1 MTIGPWSLSERT
13 ASATRGALLTA
24 SAVLMVVCAAA
35 AVDAEP
41 RHVVLLQSFERGNVV
56 LDDFTSTLRKL
67 MDERSAEP
75 VTFME
80 FIVSPAGFRAIPEEA
95 MVEFLRASYAN
106 RLKPDLVITTGGP
119 AAMFA
124 RRHRAQLFPGVP
136 ILYGAVD
143 QRFLTNGTFEDRE
156 TAVAVANSPTSIVND
171 ILQLFPDTKRVF
183 VVMGAGVHGRFWREE
198 FEREAE
204 SFRDRVTFE
213 WPDEMS
219 YATMLEYASKLPTQS
234 AIFFVTVDVDS
245 QGVTYPTSRALH
257 DLAQGANAPVFGA
270 QSSELGFG
278 LIGGRLIDIH
288 RVSSTTADV
297 ALRVLSG
304 TPPALIKTP
313 IQHPGPPTFDWAQL
327 DRWGVSESRL
337 PPGSQVVNR
346 EPGMWARY
354 KGAIVATIVVLI
366 VQSLLIAGLLINRR
380 RRERAEQ
387 SLRESEER
395 FRLLAN
401 AAPVMIRMSGV
412 DGGSTDFNVPW
423 LDFTGRTLE
432 DERGRGWLDCVHQ
445 DEIDVCRKT
454 YQQAIT
460 LREPYRIEYRLR
472 RADGEYRWILESG
485 EPRFTPDGSFAG
497 HIGSAIDVTDLKAAR
512 ATLSSL
518 NRRLIHAQEQ
528 ERSRVARELH
538 DDVCQRMVTLAIDL
552 HQFGET
558 LPETAAAARGRVRDL
573 YDEVRTLG
581 QDVNG
586 ISHRL
591 HSFKLGMLG
600 LAPAAATFCE
610 EIAMRHRVTVDFEHH
625 DVPSQ
630 LPEGVGINLF
640 RVLQESLSN
649 AVKYSGASRF
659 RVSLR
664 RTIDGLQLEVA
675 DEGRGFDVAAA
686 MRTSGLGLLSMQE
699 RLRLVNGEIVIDS
712 RPKGGTRVRATVPWQ
727 PAPAPTP
734 TPVPV

>member
-1 MTIGPWSLSERT
+1 MALCAVTT
-13 ASATRGALLTA
+13 AE
-24 SAVLMVVCAAA
+24 
-35 AVDAEP
+35 AEP

-67 MDERSAEP
+67 MDERSSEP

-80 FIVSPAGFRAIPEEA
+80 FIVSPAGFRTIPEQA
-95 MVEFLRASYAN
+95 MVEFLRSSYAN
-106 RLKPDLVITTGGP
+106 RPKPDLVITTGGP

-124 RRHRAQLFPGVP
+124 RRNREQLFPGVP
-136 ILYGAVD
+136 LLYGAVD
-143 QRFLTNGTFEDRE
+143 QRFLKSGTFEARE
-156 TAVAVANSPTSIVND
+156 TAVAVANSPTSVVND

-198 FEREAE
+198 FEREVE
-204 SFRDRVTFE
+204 GFRDRVRFE
-213 WPDEMS
+213 WPEEMS
-219 YATMLEYASKLPTQS
+219 YAKMLAYASTLPPQS

-245 QGVTYPTSRALH
+245 QGVTYPTSQVLK
-257 DLAQGANAPVFGA
+257 DLAGKANVPVFGA
-270 QSSELGFG
+270 QSSELGLG
-278 LIGGRLIDIH
+278 LIGGRLMDIH
-288 RVSSTTADV
+288 RVSATTADV
-297 ALRVLSG
+297 ALRVMSG
-304 TPPALIKTP
+304 TSPALITTA
-313 IQHPGPPTFDWAQL
+313 IQQPGPPVFDWVQL
-327 DRWGVSESRL
+327 AKWGVSERRL
-337 PPGSQVVNR
+337 PPGSKVINKD
-346 EPGMWARY
+346 PGVWARY
-354 KGAIVATIVVLI
+354 KGGIVLTIVVLI

-412 DGGSTDFNVPW
+412 DGGSTDYNVPW

-432 DERGRGWLDCVHQ
+432 DERGSGWLDCVHQ
-445 DEIDVCRKT
+445 DELDVCRKT
-454 YQQAIT
+454 YQQAMAQ
-460 LREPYRIEYRLR
+460 REPYRLEYRLQ
-472 RADGEYRWILESG
+472 RADGEYRWMLESG

-518 NRRLIHAQEQ
+518 NRRLINAQEQ

-558 LPETAAAARGRVRDL
+558 LPETAADARGRVRDL

-610 EIAMRHRVTVDFEHH
+610 EIATRHRLTVEFDHH

-649 AVKYSGASRF
+649 AVKYSGASRV

-664 RTIDGLQLEVA
+664 LTIEGLQLEVA

-699 RLRLVNGEIVIDS
+699 RLRLVNGDVVIDS
-712 RPKGGTRVRATVPWQ
+712 RPGAGTRVRATVPWL
-727 PAPAPTP
+727 PAPASAPA
-734 TPVPV
+734 PVSVSA

>member
-1 MTIGPWSLSERT
+1 MAIGLWSLSVRPANA
-13 ASATRGALLTA
+13 ASGARLA
-24 SAVLMVVCAAA
+24 FCAALMVLCATVVA
-35 AVDAEP
+35 DAEP

-80 FIVSPAGFRAIPEEA
+80 FIVSPAGFQSIPEPA
-95 MVEFLRASYAN
+95 MVEFLRSAYAD
-106 RLKPDLVITTGGP
+106 RTKPDLVITTGGP

-124 RRHRAQLFPGVP
+124 RRNREQLFPDVP

-143 QRFLTNGTFEDRE
+143 QRFLKTGTFERRE
-156 TAVAVANSPTSIVND
+156 TAVAVANSPSSVVND

-183 VVMGAGVHGRFWREE
+183 VVLGTGVHGRFWREE
-198 FEREAE
+198 FEREAKG
-204 SFRDRVTFE
+204 FRGRVTFE
-213 WPDEMS
+213 WPGEMS
-219 YATMLEYASKLPTQS
+219 YAKMLEYASKLSSQS
-234 AIFFVTVDVDS
+234 AIFFVSVDVDS
-245 QGVTYPTSRALH
+245 QGVTYPTSRVLR
-257 DLAQGANAPVFGA
+257 DLAQKANVPVFGA
-270 QSSELGFG
+270 QSSELGLG
-278 LIGGRLIDIH
+278 LIGGRLMDINQ
-288 RVSSTTADV
+288 VSSTTADV

-304 TPPALIKTP
+304 TPPADIKTP
-313 IQHPGPPTFDWAQL
+313 IQLPGAPVFDAKQL
-327 DRWGVSESRL
+327 EKWEVSESRL
-337 PPGSQVVNR
+337 PPGSTVLFRQ
-346 EPGMWARY
+346 PGLWARY
-354 KGAIVATIVVLI
+354 KWAIVATVVVVL
-366 VQSLLIAGLLINRR
+366 VQSLLIAGLLINRA

-387 SLRESEER
+387 SLRESEGR

-412 DGGSTDFNVPW
+412 DGGSTDFNTPW
-423 LDFTGRTLE
+423 LDFTGRAL
-432 DERGRGWLDCVHQ
+432 DRERGSGWLDSVHE
-445 DEIDVCRKT
+445 DDLEACRKT
-454 YQQAIT
+454 YQQA
-460 LREPYRIEYRLR
+460 LKRREAYRIEYRLR

-485 EPRFTPDGSFAG
+485 EPRVTPDGSFAG

-512 ATLSSL
+512 AMLSNL
-518 NRRLIHAQEQ
+518 NRRLINAQEQ

-538 DDVCQRMVTLAIDL
+538 DDVCQRMVTLAIDI

-558 LPETAAAARGRVRDL
+558 LPESAVDARVRLRDL

-600 LAPAAATFCE
+600 LAPAAAAFCE
-610 EIAMRHRVTVDFEHH
+610 EIATRHRVTVDFAHD

-664 RTIDGLQLEVA
+664 RMDEGLQLEVV

-699 RLRLVNGEIVIDS
+699 RLSLVNGEVVIES
-712 RPKGGTRVRATVPWQ
+712 RPRAGTSVRATVPWQ
-727 PAPAPTP
+727 PTEAP
-734 TPVPV
+734 VSVQV